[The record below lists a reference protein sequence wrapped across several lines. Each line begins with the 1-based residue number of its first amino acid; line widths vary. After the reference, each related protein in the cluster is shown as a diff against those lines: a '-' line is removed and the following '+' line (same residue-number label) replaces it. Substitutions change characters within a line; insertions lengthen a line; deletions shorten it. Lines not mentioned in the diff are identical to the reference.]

1 VRAIAR
7 IIDHDSDY
15 RSTVAA
21 EVDEQRV
28 GRAGWLWLTRPDGW
42 EDELDRLRADA
53 DADAAAASDER
64 EERDARRRL
73 AAARAAAERA
83 TAAATAREQEAAEIR
98 ADLVEERTL
107 RRALEA
113 RITALETDLDAAR
126 DERARAIRQLKQ
138 KEAVLARRTE
148 EAKQTVA
155 RLKELHEQPRSTDS
169 AVTEPDPASSLDPA
183 ALVDG
188 IQAAARRANELIDAL
203 RDLEAKAQEAN
214 RGTDGAP
221 LSATADAS
229 DPDSCDDGPGD
240 WPQTPTRRLARAL
253 PGGIRDDSVEAVEHL
268 LRIQGVVL
276 AVDGYNVS
284 MTGWPDMPVAEQ
296 RRRLV
301 LALGDAA
308 ARTGTQVEVI
318 FDGAEVEP
326 IGLPRSARPLVCV
339 RFSPADVE
347 ADDVLLD
354 LVSQLPASRPVVVA
368 SSDNRVRDGA
378 RFLGANLVHARQLV
392 ELIRR

>member
-1 VRAIAR
+1 M
-7 IIDHDSDY
+7 
-15 RSTVAA
+15 
-21 EVDEQRV
+21 
-28 GRAGWLWLTRPDGW
+28 
-42 EDELDRLRADA
+42 
-53 DADAAAASDER
+53 
-64 EERDARRRL
+64 
-73 AAARAAAERA
+73 
-83 TAAATAREQEAAEIR
+83 
-98 ADLVEERTL
+98 
-107 RRALEA
+107 
-113 RITALETDLDAAR
+113 
-126 DERARAIRQLKQ
+126 
-138 KEAVLARRTE
+138 
-148 EAKQTVA
+148 
-155 RLKELHEQPRSTDS
+155 
-169 AVTEPDPASSLDPA
+169 
-183 ALVDG
+183 
-188 IQAAARRANELIDAL
+188 
-203 RDLEAKAQEAN
+203 
-214 RGTDGAP
+214 
-221 LSATADAS
+221 
-229 DPDSCDDGPGD
+229 
-240 WPQTPTRRLARAL
+240 
-253 PGGIRDDSVEAVEHL
+253 EAVEHL

-301 LALGDAA
+301 LALSDAS
-308 ARTGTQVEVI
+308 ARTGSQVEVI